1 MLRAAIIG
9 LGDVSAVHI
18 PAIEASERAELVA
31 VCDVDASLEST
42 VPGAQFY
49 TDYETMLATEELDCV
64 HICLPHYLH
73 VPVARAC
80 VEHGVNVLLEKPLAL
95 NTKEALELV
104 ALERERPGTKI
115 CVSLQNRR
123 NESVE
128 ALLEIVRERRY
139 GPVQG
144 VKGLVVWSR
153 PASYYQAK
161 PWRATMKHAGGGTM
175 INQSIH
181 TLDLMQLVGGE
192 VEAIRGSIDNL
203 VHHDIEV
210 EDTATAHIR
219 FAAGARGLF
228 FATVSWVQ
236 NESVELQVVMEEAT
250 CTIRDSVLSC
260 TTPDGTTTRVAEDA
274 RLHGSK
280 FYYGASHDKLI
291 NEFYASIEDN
301 SDDYIHTRDA
311 LASIRMVDAIRE
323 SSSTRKEV
331 RFP

>member
-1 MLRAAIIG
+1 MLRTAIIG

-18 PAIEASERAELVA
+18 PAMQASERGELIA
-31 VCDVDASLEST
+31 VCDVDAGLEGS
-42 VPGAQFY
+42 VPGARFY
-49 TDYETMLATEELDCV
+49 TDYEAMLETEALDCV

-80 VEHGVNVLLEKPLAL
+80 IEHGVHVLLEKPLAL
-95 NTKEALELV
+95 NTREALDLV
-104 ALERERPGTKI
+104 ALETERPAQKI

-128 ALLEIVRERRY
+128 ALLEIVRDRRY
-139 GPVQG
+139 GSVQG

-153 PASYYQAK
+153 PSEYYRSR
-161 PWRATMKHAGGGTM
+161 PWRATMKEAGGGTM

-192 VEAIRGSIDNL
+192 IEAIRGSIDNL

-210 EDTATAHIR
+210 EDTATSHIR
-219 FAAGARGLF
+219 FSSGARGLF
-228 FATVSWVQ
+228 FSTVSWVQ

-250 CTIRDSVLSC
+250 CTIRDSVLTC
-260 TTPDGTTTRVAEDA
+260 TTADGASARIAEDA
-274 RLHGSK
+274 RLPGSK

-291 NEFYASIEDN
+291 NEFYRCIEDDT
-301 SDDYIHTRDA
+301 DDYIHAHDA
-311 LASIRMVDAIRE
+311 LTSIRMIDAIRE
-323 SSSTRKEV
+323 SSAAGKEV
-331 RFP
+331 RLP